1 MEALQQG
8 AGVGGVTAHGRVRPG
23 GVDIAVEA
31 QVELDQPGD
40 VLDGLLVEAQGP
52 QPLGRHPGADVVV
65 AVEGDGAVGQEA
77 AGGGLADVVE
87 DGGQAQHQVGAGDGP
102 VGPGLQVDGLVQDGQ
117 GVLVDVLV
125 ALVLVDGLAQGA
137 QLGQDDVGHAGVDHE
152 LQSAPGPGADE
163 QALELGA
170 HALGGD
176 DLQAGGHLLHGG
188 HDVHLDVE
196 AELGG
201 EAGGPHDAQGVVV
214 EGLLGADGG
223 AQDAGAQ
230 VGQAAAGV
238 DELEVG
244 QAQRHGVDGEVAAGE
259 VPGEGV
265 AIGHL
270 GLARA
275 DLVGLGAVG
284 GDLHDGGAL
293 ARADGAEGPAHVP
306 GGLAPGGQD
315 LLGLLGAGRGGQVQV
330 VGGDAEEGVPHRP
343 ADQGDLVPGAHEG
356 VPQGRQGGG
365 QALERLTGLGRQA
378 AVLGGFRGVGGVSGS
393 GVRSHRP
400 KPAMNPHRCAVVL
413 GLSRPVVRTIPHRA
427 TIGHRRP
434 QRPSADGAVVCDD
447 VLGQRRPAARTP

>member
-1 MEALQQG
+1 MA
-8 AGVGGVTAHGRVRPG
+8 
-23 GVDIAVEA
+23 
-31 QVELDQPGD
+31 
-40 VLDGLLVEAQGP
+40 
-52 QPLGRHPGADVVV
+52 
-65 AVEGDGAVGQEA
+65 
-77 AGGGLADVVE
+77 GLADVVE
-87 DGGQAQHQVGAGDGP
+87 DGGQAQHQVGAGDGS

-125 ALVLVDGLAQGA
+125 SLVLVDGLAQGA
-137 QLGQDDVGHAGVDHE
+137 QLGQDDVGHPGVDHE

-201 EAGGPHDAQGVVV
+201 EACGPHDAQGVVV

-223 AQDAGAQ
+223 AQDAGVQ

-265 AIGHL
+265 AVGDL

-293 ARADGAEGPAHVP
+293 RAPMVPKARPTSQVVSPQAARIFSVCSGRAEVVRSRSWGATPRKASRTGPPTSAISCPARTKAWPRAARA
-306 GGLAPGGQD
+306 GG
-315 LLGLLGAGRGGQVQV
+315 
-330 VGGDAEEGVPHRP
+330 
-343 ADQGDLVPGAHEG
+343 
-356 VPQGRQGGG
+356 
-365 QALERLTGLGRQA
+365 
-378 AVLGGFRGVGGVSGS
+378 
-393 GVRSHRP
+393 
-400 KPAMNPHRCAVVL
+400 
-413 GLSRPVVRTIPHRA
+413 
-427 TIGHRRP
+427 
-434 QRPSADGAVVCDD
+434 RPSSA
-447 VLGQRRPAARTP
+447 